1 MAEVALS
8 GYSELLAA
16 VIRDVPGR
24 TWDKQ
29 RREWLVPAAW
39 TADLVVSL
47 GNAAVEVRTTEQ
59 RVVICPRCPEPVL
72 AGSPEQHRTRWQE
85 STQPPPGLWHSASK
99 SAEISLLYKP

>member
-39 TADLVVSL
+39 DRGPGRLAG

-59 RVVICPRCPEPVL
+59 RMVICPRCPEPVL
-72 AGSPEQHRTRWQE
+72 AGSPVVASHQMAGKHTA
-85 STQPPPGLWHSASK
+85 PGIAPG
-99 SAEISLLYKP
+99 AVAFGI

>member
-8 GYSELLAA
+8 GYSEPLAA
-16 VIRDVPGR
+16 EIRDVPGR

-29 RREWLVPAAW
+29 RRAWLVPAAW

-59 RVVICPRCPEPVL
+59 RVVICPRCSEPVL
-72 AGSPEQHRTRWQE
+72 AGSPE
-85 STQPPPGLWHSASK
+85 
-99 SAEISLLYKP
+99 

>member
-1 MAEVALS
+1 VAEVALS
-8 GYSELLAA
+8 GYSELLVA

-29 RREWLVPAAW
+29 RRAWLVPAAW

-59 RVVICPRCPEPVL
+59 RVVICPRCSDAVL
-72 AGSPEQHRTRWQE
+72 AGSPE
-85 STQPPPGLWHSASK
+85 
-99 SAEISLLYKP
+99 

>member
-8 GYSELLAA
+8 GHSELLAC

-29 RREWLVPAAW
+29 RRARLVPAAW
-39 TADLVVSL
+39 AADLVVGP
-47 GNAAVEVRTTEQ
+47 GNAGAELGATEQ
-59 RVVICPRCPEPVL
+59 RVVICPRCSELVL

-85 STQPPPGLWHSASK
+85 ST
-99 SAEISLLYKP
+99 